1 MALYGGIAP
10 QGFPGGQGVT
20 SFQNGQAIYGPNID
34 DLKASADAVKQI
46 VGPNYDTINKYIQ
59 GVQNGTF
66 TAGNLGVVFEPVQ
79 PATQFVHEQIAPGL
93 KELVGLF
100 QLVKLDPTQQVI
112 QKRFMVF
119 NSSHWSRIT
128 DLMTGRQD
136 MSTLFTAN
144 ASVIQYGKSA
154 EMELKAFRS
163 PQGATL
169 WYNILKQAA
178 TGYINSV
185 IHTCVAALLDCSPT
199 KLAGAQMPLQPYA
212 IPITFR
218 EVLEMN
224 SDMFGILGKGVNSLL
239 TLFDYA
245 NQEAMRRGIS
255 GFNSL
260 ICNKGTLN
268 RVQKSMVG
276 QPSLLDSWRNVPT
289 EQDAT
294 MFVLKHSEFQR
305 LLEVGPV
312 SVGPNSAKVLP
323 FLRRVNIWTH
333 NVIDGAQLPAG
344 RTFTTYN
351 RATDDFQRVYITG
364 VLNLAP
370 EEEDN
375 ACVFLVF
382 TPYEVETE
390 SMVFLAS
397 GVENGP
403 ELHLSPI
410 LDGVAFHSSQFKL
423 TYNAAFSVAAHVP
436 NKNTIWFA
444 EHTFI
449 RRVLAGPEG
458 SKTVAHPGHTD
469 PARAGMVRLQER
481 YAVRVL
487 KEEFNPEWV
496 KFMSFTGRFPAHM
509 TGEED
514 IQCWSLRERKC
525 ANVIQ
530 AFQPGSLVL
539 PDSFDDEG
547 TRFPIV
553 SSLEYTQVGNNA
565 TMCDGFFGQNC
576 YKGCV
581 KALTCS
587 GIHRAFNNDPNSL
600 RLEVPQNRV
609 PAGIAAG
616 NPFEEE

>member
-10 QGFPGGQGVT
+10 QGFPGGQGLT

-185 IHTCVAALLDCSPT
+185 IHTCVAALLDCSPS
-199 KLAGAQMPLQPYA
+199 KLAGAQLPLQPYA

-294 MFVLKHSEFQR
+294 MFILKHSEFQR

-333 NVIDGAQLPAG
+333 NIIDGARLPAD

-351 RATDDFQRVYITG
+351 RVTDDFERVRITN
-364 VLNLAP
+364 VLNRAIGAP
-370 EEEDN
+370 DN
-375 ACVFLVF
+375 ECLFLVF
-382 TPYEVETE
+382 TSYEAETE

-449 RRVLAGPEG
+449 RGIRRGPRGNGTEQ
-458 SKTVAHPGHTD
+458 HPGELR
-469 PARAGMVRLQER
+469 PNAFVELGAR
-481 YAVRVL
+481 YAVRIR
-487 KEEFNPEWV
+487 KTAFDSEWV
-496 KFMSFTGRFPAHM
+496 KFTSFTGMFPAHM
-509 TGEED
+509 TGEENV
-514 IQCWSLRERKC
+514 QCWAPGELKC
-525 ANVIQ
+525 HNVIQ

-553 SSLEYTQVGNNA
+553 SSLEYTEVGDNV

-609 PAGIAAG
+609 PVGIQAAPI
-616 NPFEEE
+616 NPIEE

>member
-1 MALYGGIAP
+1 
-10 QGFPGGQGVT
+10 
-20 SFQNGQAIYGPNID
+20 
-34 DLKASADAVKQI
+34 
-46 VGPNYDTINKYIQ
+46 
-59 GVQNGTF
+59 
-66 TAGNLGVVFEPVQ
+66 
-79 PATQFVHEQIAPGL
+79 
-93 KELVGLF
+93 
-100 QLVKLDPTQQVI
+100 
-112 QKRFMVF
+112 
-119 NSSHWSRIT
+119 
-128 DLMTGRQD
+128 
-136 MSTLFTAN
+136 
-144 ASVIQYGKSA
+144 
-154 EMELKAFRS
+154 
-163 PQGATL
+163 
-169 WYNILKQAA
+169 
-178 TGYINSV
+178 
-185 IHTCVAALLDCSPT
+185 
-199 KLAGAQMPLQPYA
+199 MPLQPYA

-333 NVIDGAQLPAG
+333 NVIDGARLGAD
-344 RTFTTYN
+344 RTFITYN
-351 RATDDFQRVYITG
+351 RLIDDYQQVRITG
-364 VLNLAP
+364 VENLAIGEP
-370 EEEDN
+370 DDQ
-375 ACVFLVF
+375 CIFLVF

-449 RRVLAGPEG
+449 RRILNGPKG
-458 SKTVAHPGHTD
+458 NTTRLHPGG
-469 PARAGMVRLQER
+469 ARGVANVDLASR
-481 YAVRVL
+481 YCVRVS
-487 KEEFNPEWV
+487 KQDFDSEWT
-496 KFMSFTGRFPAHM
+496 KFTSFTGVFSSHM
-509 TGEED
+509 TGDTEVR
-514 IQCWSLRERKC
+514 CWANAERKC

-553 SSLEYTQVGNNA
+553 SSLEYTGVGNNA

-616 NPFEEE
+616 NPNAEE